1 LPPVIGALIEGPGW
15 STMWLSLIAFGLIAS
30 ALTLRIPP
38 AGPAPD

>member
-1 LPPVIGALIEGPGW
+1 
-15 STMWLSLIAFGLIAS
+15 MWLSLIAFGLIAS